1 MDWNQSVIKQILYRD
16 TAFNQA
22 ESYESY
28 TSFEREDG
36 YAMMKLLDLV
46 RGIKV
51 LDLGCGTG
59 YFSKILSDLVGP
71 EGTVVGIDPDE
82 ERLKVAREKHTAS
95 NLKYLNEIAEN
106 IPGTDYDLIFSNHV
120 IHWCMDKDLV
130 FKQVHKSLKK
140 GGKFAFTC
148 MLSAKLADIVSEGTH
163 SKEAIQASRDTIY
176 LTSVSKFKQIA
187 ESNSFIVNQC
197 GTMQK
202 DYIYK
207 DVEALII
214 SYKIHFKL
222 DETHFN
228 YEALKKKFGQGE
240 IKIEEQVVYFVLTK
254 L

>member
-1 MDWNQSVIKQILYRD
+1 MSD
-16 TAFNQA
+16 FNQA

-36 YAMMKLLDLV
+36 YATIKLLDPV

-95 NLKYLNEIAEN
+95 NLKYLNGTAEN
-106 IPGTDYDLIFSNHV
+106 IPGTEYDLVFSNHV
-120 IHWCMDKDLV
+120 IHWCKDKDLV

-148 MLSAKLADIVSEGTH
+148 MLSTTLLDIASEDTH
-163 SKEAIQASRDTIY
+163 SKEFLQAIKSIIHIISEDKYRE
-176 LTSVSKFKQIA
+176 VA
-187 ESNSFIVNQC
+187 ESTGFVISQC
-197 GTMQK
+197 GIIKK
-202 DYIYK
+202 DVIFK
-207 DVEALII
+207 DVETLIK
-214 SYKIHFKL
+214 SYTIHFKF
-222 DETHFN
+222 DASHFN
-228 YEALKKKFGQGE
+228 TEALENKFGKGE
-240 IKIEEQVVYFVLTK
+240 IKFEDGQVLYFIMIKT
-254 L
+254 